1 MLKFLLK
8 IIQKRL
14 LRTHA
19 RGQRHGKHVRLLL
32 PARAFVGHAAHGQR
46 KQHHGNGETICH

>member
-46 KQHHGNGETICH
+46 KQHHGNAETICH